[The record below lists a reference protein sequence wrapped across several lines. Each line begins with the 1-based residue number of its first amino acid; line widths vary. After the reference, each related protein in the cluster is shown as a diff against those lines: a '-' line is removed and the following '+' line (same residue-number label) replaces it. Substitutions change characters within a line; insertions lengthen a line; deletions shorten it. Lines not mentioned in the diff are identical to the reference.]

1 MSEKFWA
8 GTIYFLSSSLIF
20 LWLSSF
26 LFSSLLLWYKQELC
40 ALPSNFEGWLQNFL
54 CLCFPFRLL
63 AHPHSMHRIFA
74 TTFAIQHEH
83 SVLLWT
89 ILWKVNLPG
98 VHHPFA
104 PSCQDFRLSCLKL
117 ANFIAGINILGP
129 DSSWSGFG
137 WKLGSIPNVHE
148 HPKNIPKSKW
158 WGYIVQFC
166 TKLPTFSPLLPETCQ
181 LYSSRHQHPAMDE
194 NGSPKV

>member
-1 MSEKFWA
+1 MKQFFCQSDLWPPSSRLQKNSELGRF
-8 GTIYFLSSSLIF
+8 ISFIPFLIF
-20 LWLSSF
+20 LGFSSS

-74 TTFAIQHEH
+74 TTFAIQLYSRHQH
-83 SVLLWT
+83 CRTRLFLF
-89 ILWKVNLPG
+89 G
-98 VHHPFA
+98 VWD
-104 PSCQDFRLSCLKL
+104 CR
-117 ANFIAGINILGP
+117 
-129 DSSWSGFG
+129 
-137 WKLGSIPNVHE
+137 KLGSIPNVYE

-158 WGYIVQFC
+158 WGGIVQFC